1 MLIIIHIEINYVHHD
16 TDGLIFMIDEQHRT
30 ADRVVIMLNIA
41 RGVRE
46 HMQVSNRRG
55 RDNLQADHRRRS
67 GPGLGRAQG
76 RALFHFT
83 LASFS
88 LTLRERTHANC
99 QSLEGETL
107 NFKRSS
113 WARRSQRSG
122 GRYSSENLRP
132 MLN

>member
-1 MLIIIHIEINYVHHD
+1 MLIIIHIEINYVNHD

-46 HMQVSNRRG
+46 HMQVSNRQG

-67 GPGLGRAQG
+67 GPGLG

-88 LTLRERTHANC
+88 LTLRERTHANP
-99 QSLEGETL
+99 L
-107 NFKRSS
+107 K
-113 WARRSQRSG
+113 AR
-122 GRYSSENLRP
+122 L
-132 MLN
+132 